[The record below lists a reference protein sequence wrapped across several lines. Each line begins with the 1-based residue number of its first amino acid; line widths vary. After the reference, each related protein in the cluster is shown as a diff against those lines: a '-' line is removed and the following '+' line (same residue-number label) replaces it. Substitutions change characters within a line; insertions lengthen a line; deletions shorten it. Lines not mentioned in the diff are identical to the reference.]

1 MSSAIEIK
9 LPNDNDNQKLGSSLN
24 STSQNESILSSLET
38 RFKRKFGKQTKEE
51 KEQSNR
57 IIMMSTTPTIP
68 VKIYKSTCC
77 SYFGSGRGFISVPQ
91 HIFNMTNLTELNLSN
106 NKLTSLSDNIGK
118 LEHLEILYL
127 DRNLLKSLPI
137 TITKLTKLNT
147 ITLNNNP
154 IIMTTMHP
162 LIQKFIGVIGWG
174 KKYLESTLNRTKLEP
189 CLNETIQKNKIKH
202 LERIME
208 ENNNRIS
215 HKIKESIKRIA
226 IENNN
231 KEPHMDVISYTD
243 TCPNIELSSKLCL
256 QKLFLQYGN
265 KEYCTVRE
273 QTRMVTY
280 YDNFNRQKVTTMI
293 KVKAEAESEFDSDL
307 GSDSEDGRCGLVVT
321 FCTVLEYF
329 FKFANNSPYKQTL
342 YQLFNNAFRNMD
354 FIDTGLNEIIIINSD
369 EKKRI
374 TLEKLIQV
382 IPKILWCFDDNVR
395 L

>member
-9 LPNDNDNQKLGSSLN
+9 LPNDNDNPRLGISLN

-68 VKIYKSTCC
+68 VKIYKSSCC
-77 SYFGSGRGFISVPQ
+77 SYFGSGRGLTLVPQ

-106 NKLTSLSDNIGK
+106 NKLTSLSDNISK
-118 LEHLEILYL
+118 LVHLEVLYL
-127 DRNLLKSLPI
+127 DRNLFKSLPMG
-137 TITKLTKLNT
+137 ITKLTNLNT

-154 IIMTTMHP
+154 IIMTIMHP

-174 KKYLESTLNRTKLEP
+174 KKYLESTINRIKLEP

-208 ENNNRIS
+208 ENNSRIS
-215 HKIKESIKRIA
+215 YKIKESIKRIA

-231 KEPHMDVISYTD
+231 KEPHIDVISYTD
-243 TCPNIELSSKLCL
+243 TCPNIELSSKLGL

-265 KEYCTVRE
+265 KEYCIVTE
-273 QTRMVTY
+273 QTKIVTY
-280 YDNFNRQKVTTMI
+280 YDHFNRQKVTTTI
-293 KVKAEAESEFDSDL
+293 KVESEFDCDL
-307 GSDSEDGRCGLVVT
+307 GSDSEDGRGGLIVT

-342 YQLFNNAFRNMD
+342 YQLFNTAFRNMD

-374 TLEKLIQV
+374 TVEKLIQV